1 MAVDYAAFQSGQNPL
16 QMAMQGFSDAGAI
29 QQAQQQQQIGAQT
42 LELNQMKVAEYQKA
56 QAKQQEFQSAL
67 AGLGP
72 KPSPQALQK
81 LMMAYPQL
89 GESLKSNFDILNAE
103 QKQNKLMQATQVSS
117 ALAAGGVNAAVNLV
131 EKQRLA
137 AENSGDTA
145 GADSLGVLKQQIE
158 MNPDAALTTVDM
170 FLNANMGPEQYAS
183 FYEKRTKN
191 ARENELQQ
199 GKISKQE
206 ADIAKILSDMNINV
220 LSEVRQG
227 AEAGID
233 LTQLIANDSELK
245 KPLQQLAV
253 MSKKAN
259 ATKKADEREKLQ
271 LEIASKKDE
280 YQTKLRERQNEVAT
294 SMANIDMVENTI
306 KQLEE
311 LGSISKIGGGDMYT
325 VIDAATGPIQSK
337 VFTIDPDVAN
347 FEDTLETLNSQVFL
361 SQVSKMKGLGA
372 LGVAEGEKLMKGL
385 GSLSLRQTPKQ
396 LRSILKQIQGSL
408 DILRELAA
416 KKGGAGLAQ
425 QIENIENPPISAVPN
440 QQIYDSADAIIMGN

>member
-1 MAVDYAAFQSGQNPL
+1 
-16 QMAMQGFSDAGAI
+16 
-29 QQAQQQQQIGAQT
+29 
-42 LELNQMKVAEYQKA
+42 
-56 QAKQQEFQSAL
+56 
-67 AGLGP
+67 
-72 KPSPQALQK
+72 
-81 LMMAYPQL
+81 
-89 GESLKSNFDILNAE
+89 
-103 QKQNKLMQATQVSS
+103 
-117 ALAAGGVNAAVNLV
+117 
-131 EKQRLA
+131 
-137 AENSGDTA
+137 
-145 GADSLGVLKQQIE
+145 
-158 MNPDAALTTVDM
+158 
-170 FLNANMGPEQYAS
+170 
-183 FYEKRTKN
+183 
-191 ARENELQQ
+191 
-199 GKISKQE
+199 
-206 ADIAKILSDMNINV
+206 
-220 LSEVRQG
+220 
-227 AEAGID
+227 
-233 LTQLIANDSELK
+233 
-245 KPLQQLAV
+245 LAV

-280 YQTKLRERQNEVAT
+280 YETKLRERQNEVAT
-294 SMANIDMVENTI
+294 SMANIDLIENTI
-306 KQLEE
+306 TQLEE

>member
-1 MAVDYAAFQSGQNPL
+1 MAVDYAAFQSANNPL

-42 LELNQMKVAEYQKA
+42 LELNRMKVDEYQKA
-56 QAKQQEFQSAL
+56 QAKQQEFQQVI
-67 AGLGP
+67 AGLGDNP
-72 KPSPQALQK
+72 KPEQVQAAIAK
-81 LMMAYPQL
+81 NPAFA
-89 GESLKSNFDILNAE
+89 EALKPAWDILSTQ
-103 QKQNKLMQATQVSS
+103 QKDVKTTTLTQAFAALMSGREDAAIKVFQDQVD
-117 ALAAGGVNAAVNLV
+117 AARNTGDERAAAGAEGMIANIKANPIGARVGMLMTIGAVTSPENLD
-131 EKQRLA
+131 R
-137 AENSGDTA
+137 
-145 GADSLGVLKQQIE
+145 
-158 MNPDAALTTVDM
+158 
-170 FLNANMGPEQYAS
+170 
-183 FYEKRTKN
+183 FYEKGESVR
-191 ARENELQQ
+191 RENELQQ

-206 ADIAKILSDMNINV
+206 AEVAKILSDTNINV
-220 LSEVRQG
+220 LSEVREG
-227 AEAGID
+227 AAAGID

-306 KQLEE
+306 RQLEE

-325 VIDAATGPIQSK
+325 VFDAATGPLQSK
-337 VFTIDPDVAN
+337 IITIDPDVAN
-347 FEDTLETLNSQVFL
+347 FEETLNTLTSQVFL

>member
-1 MAVDYAAFQSGQNPL
+1 MAVDYAAFQSANNPL

-42 LELNQMKVAEYQKA
+42 LELNRMKVDEYQKA
-56 QAKQQEFQSAL
+56 QAKQQEFQQVI
-67 AGLGP
+67 AGLGDNP
-72 KPSPQALQK
+72 KPEQVQAAIAK
-81 LMMAYPQL
+81 NPAFA
-89 GESLKSNFDILNAE
+89 EALKPAWDILSTQ
-103 QKQNKLMQATQVSS
+103 QKDVKTTTLTQAFAALMSGREDAAIKVFQDQVD
-117 ALAAGGVNAAVNLV
+117 AARNTGDERAAAGAEGMIANIKANPIGARVGMLMTIGAVTSPENLD
-131 EKQRLA
+131 R
-137 AENSGDTA
+137 
-145 GADSLGVLKQQIE
+145 
-158 MNPDAALTTVDM
+158 
-170 FLNANMGPEQYAS
+170 
-183 FYEKRTKN
+183 FYEKGESVR
-191 ARENELQQ
+191 RENELQQ

-206 ADIAKILSDMNINV
+206 AEVAKILSDTNINV
-220 LSEVRQG
+220 LSEVREG
-227 AEAGID
+227 AAAGID

-294 SMANIDMVENTI
+294 SMANIDLIENTI
-306 KQLEE
+306 TQLEE

-372 LGVAEGEKLMKGL
+372 LGVAEGEKLMRGL

-425 QIENIENPPISAVPN
+425 QIENIENPPISAVPD

>member
-42 LELNQMKVAEYQKA
+42 LELNRMKVAEYQKA

-67 AGLGP
+67 ANLGD
-72 KPSPQALQK
+72 KPSLQDYENI
-81 LMMAYPQL
+81 MARFPVL
-89 GESLKSNFDILNAE
+89 
-103 QKQNKLMQATQVSS
+103 SS
-117 ALAAGGVNAAVNLV
+117 AVKEPYDRLNTRQQQSAFTSAVQVMAALKGGKNDEAKSLLERQAV
-131 EKQRLA
+131 A
-137 AENSGDTA
+137 AENSGNDAAAA
-145 GADSLGVLKQQIE
+145 GARVMMQQIDME
-158 MNPDAALTTVDM
+158 PSAALNAAA
-170 FLNANMGPEQYAS
+170 LNVAAVAGPERFATI
-183 FYEKRTKN
+183 YESISKVG
-191 ARENELQQ
+191 RENELQS
-199 GKISKQE
+199 GALAKQE
-206 ADIAKILSDMNINV
+206 AEIAKLISDMNINV

-227 AEAGID
+227 AAAGID

-253 MSKKAN
+253 MSKRTN
-259 ATKKADEREKLQ
+259 ATKDADEREKLQ
-271 LEIASKKDE
+271 LEIASKKEE

-294 SMANIDMVENTI
+294 SMANIDLVENTI
-306 KQLEE
+306 KQLED

-325 VIDAATGPIQSK
+325 VFDAATGPLQSK
-337 VFTIDPDVAN
+337 MFTIDPDVAN
-347 FEDTLETLNSQVFL
+347 FEETLNTLTSQVFL

-372 LGVAEGEKLMKGL
+372 LGVAEGEKLMRGL

-396 LRSILKQIQGSL
+396 LRLVFKQIRESL

-425 QIENIENPPISAVPN
+425 QIENIDNPPISAVPD